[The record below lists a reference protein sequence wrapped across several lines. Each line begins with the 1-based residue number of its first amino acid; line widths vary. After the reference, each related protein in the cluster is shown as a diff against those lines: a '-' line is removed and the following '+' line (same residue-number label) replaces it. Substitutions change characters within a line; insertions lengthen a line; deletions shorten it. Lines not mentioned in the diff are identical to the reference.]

1 MDVFVS
7 DDDNRIPIYVEAEI
21 LVGSIR
27 VYSKSIKGTKVP
39 MNYLE

>member
-7 DDDNRIPIYVEAEI
+7 DDINRIPIYVEAEI

-27 VYSKSIKGTKVP
+27 VFSKNIKGTKVP
-39 MNYLE
+39 MSYLD